1 MTCSPLGPVL
11 TYQRDSPG
19 LTLLIRFIV
28 RVPSDGSCLCFCV
41 RMQEEGVKIT
51 STGFDVVLDA
61 SQNHCIS
68 LDLAG
73 VQLTDSSVTPE
84 KFTSVFFPLVKTAA
98 SMMDVALCVNLWLAG
113 LLMITCACEIRQE
126 WSSSVCACV

>member
-1 MTCSPLGPVL
+1 MTCSPLAPVL

-28 RVPSDGSCLCFCV
+28 RAPSDGSCLCFCV
-41 RMQEEGVKIT
+41 RMQGGLKTT
-51 STGFDVVLDA
+51 STGFDVALGA

-73 VQLTDSSVTPE
+73 VQLTDSSRHT
-84 KFTSVFFPLVKTAA
+84 
-98 SMMDVALCVNLWLAG
+98 
-113 LLMITCACEIRQE
+113 
-126 WSSSVCACV
+126 